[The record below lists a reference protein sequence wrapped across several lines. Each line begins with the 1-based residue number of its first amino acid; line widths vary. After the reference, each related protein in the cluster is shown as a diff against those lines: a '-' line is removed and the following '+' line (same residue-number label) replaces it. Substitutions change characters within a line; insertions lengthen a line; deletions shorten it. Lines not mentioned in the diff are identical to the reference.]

1 MDCRWIYIVG
11 AFDKLFSKKDNTIC
25 QVEKTLPD
33 PELAGLELLV
43 ESLASKI
50 L

>member
-1 MDCRWIYIVG
+1 MDCGWIYIVG

-43 ESLASKI
+43 ESLASRI